1 MILTLNDAQAVGE
14 ILRAVQG
21 GKKITQLVEGGNIRV
36 GTLRSVGDTRGN
48 FLRGDEDV
56 RMAFVRI
63 TWASGFDQFVPFS
76 QLMTEYQ
83 NSTIALDYDAR

>member
-1 MILTLNDAQAVGE
+1 MILTLNDAQAVAE

-36 GTLRSVGDTRGN
+36 GTLRSVGDERGN
-48 FLRGDEDV
+48 FLRSDEEV
-56 RMAFVRI
+56 RTAFVRI

-83 NSTIALDYDAR
+83 TSTIALDYDAR